1 MKNNASVFFKVLL
14 IIPAF
19 LFSCNSYK
27 GKPFTGVPQEI
38 PGKVQCEFYDLGGE
52 GTAYHDTDSI
62 NNGSGKLNPV
72 NGNPLHEFRISEGV
86 DISYT
91 KTNGTDDNPYNDV
104 MPEMNQLYVG
114 WTEPGE
120 WIKYSVNVKETGDYT
135 IGLMYTCNGDGG
147 IEVVAHDSISSGLM
161 PVKSTHRDADTVA
174 WRQWHHW
181 NRNDLLGKIHLK
193 EGLQVITLK
202 TVKNGNMNY
211 DYLEF
216 KRSDSDKGQG
226 TRKKISRRDYL
237 LVEKRD

>member
-1 MKNNASVFFKVLL
+1 MKKNNACFYMGLL
-14 IIPAF
+14 IVPVI
-19 LFSCNSYK
+19 LVSCSSYK
-27 GKPFTGVPQEI
+27 GKPFTGAAQEI

-52 GTAYHDTDSI
+52 GVAYHDADSI

-72 NGNPLHEFRISEGV
+72 NGNPLHEFRINEGA

-104 MPEMNQLYVG
+104 MPEMNQVYVG

-120 WIKYSVNVKETGDYT
+120 WLKYSVNVKKAGDYT

-147 IEVVAHDSISSGLM
+147 IEVLGRDSVSSGIL
-161 PVKSTHRDADTVA
+161 PVPSTHKDEDTIA

-181 NRNDLLGKIHLK
+181 NKVELPGKIHLK
-193 EGLQVITLK
+193 EGMQVITLK
-202 TVKNGNMNY
+202 TVRNGNMNY

-216 KRSDSDKGQG
+216 KKSD
-226 TRKKISRRDYL
+226 
-237 LVEKRD
+237 E

>member
-1 MKNNASVFFKVLL
+1 MKKNNAVFYMILLAFPVLL
-14 IIPAF
+14 IA
-19 LFSCNSYK
+19 CNSYK
-27 GKPFTGVPQEI
+27 GKPFPGIPQEI

-52 GTAYHDTDSI
+52 GMTYHDTDSI

-72 NGNPLHEFRISEGV
+72 NGNPLHEFRMDEAV

-120 WIKYSVNVKETGDYT
+120 WIKYSVNVKEAGDYT

-147 IEVVAHDSISSGLM
+147 IEVLARDSVTSGLM
-161 PVKSTHRDADTVA
+161 QVKSTHKDADTVA

-181 NRNDLLGKIHLK
+181 NKADMLGKITLK
-193 EGLQVITLK
+193 EGMQVITLK

-216 KRSDSDKGQG
+216 RKSDK
-226 TRKKISRRDYL
+226 
-237 LVEKRD
+237 

>member
-1 MKNNASVFFKVLL
+1 MRKTNSAWYMVL
-14 IIPAF
+14 IIPAI
-19 LFSCNSYK
+19 LYSCNSYK
-27 GKPFTGVPQEI
+27 GSPFTGVPQQI

-52 GTAYHDTDSI
+52 GLAYHDTDSV

-72 NGNPLHEFRISEGV
+72 NGNPLHEFRIEEGV

-120 WIKYSVNVKETGDYT
+120 WMKYTVDVKETGDYT
-135 IGLMYTCNGDGG
+135 IGLMYTSNKGG
-147 IEVVAHDSISSGLM
+147 VIEVVAPDSATIGVM
-161 PVKSTHRDADTVA
+161 TVPSTYKDADTIV

-181 NRNDLLGKIHLK
+181 NKSDSLAKIHLK
-193 EGLQVITLK
+193 AGIQVITLK
-202 TVKNGNMNY
+202 TVQNGNMNY

-216 KRSDSDKGQG
+216 KKV
-226 TRKKISRRDYL
+226 TRD
-237 LVEKRD
+237 E